1 MTTIAVLVGSLRKDS
16 YNLRLAKSVERLAPE
31 GTEFV
36 YANLNLPLFNQD
48 LEADFPPEATALKQ
62 LVEGADGVLF
72 VTPEYNRSFSGVLKN
87 AIDWGSRPWGQSSFA
102 GKPAALI
109 GASGGALGATQA
121 QAALRNVLVF
131 LDTKLMG
138 QPEVYFNALT
148 GFDEN
153 GELASSAEGFI
164 KAFAEAFVKHV
175 ESSSAAK

>member
-1 MTTIAVLVGSLRKDS
+1 
-16 YNLRLAKSVERLAPE
+16 
-31 GTEFV
+31 
-36 YANLNLPLFNQD
+36 
-48 LEADFPPEATALKQ
+48 
-62 LVEGADGVLF
+62 
-72 VTPEYNRSFSGVLKN
+72 
-87 AIDWGSRPWGQSSFA
+87 
-102 GKPAALI
+102 
-109 GASGGALGATQA
+109 
-121 QAALRNVLVF
+121 VF